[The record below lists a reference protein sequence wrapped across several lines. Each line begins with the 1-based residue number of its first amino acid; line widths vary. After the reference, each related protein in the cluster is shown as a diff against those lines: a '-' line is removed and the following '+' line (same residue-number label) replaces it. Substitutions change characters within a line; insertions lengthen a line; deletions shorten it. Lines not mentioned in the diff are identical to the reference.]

1 MNEETEVLLFLLQKR
16 HTLIFFTKSGM
27 FIAEKRNTIDI
38 VMGNKMNY
46 EEAVDFHEET
56 KQYGSILGLS
66 SIRALMHELKDVWKS
81 LNIVHIAGTNGKGS
95 VSSFLSSALTAA
107 SYCTGVYNSPAVFD
121 LREVYQINGSWIT
134 KEEYAACMDEVSAAC
149 KRMTAQGM
157 RHPTVFEVET
167 ALAFLWFYRRNCEI
181 VILETG
187 MGGGTDAT
195 NLIEQP
201 LCSVFV
207 PISLDH
213 TNFLGDSLE
222 EIAKVKSGIIKSG
235 CPVITA
241 DQPDT
246 VDRILR
252 TRAVQQCA
260 AYDRVPQMTESRIE
274 GGRLCCRHQD
284 LGTLRLS
291 MTGSYQT
298 ENAAVAIQT
307 LRLLQKKGYDLT
319 DRQIREGIEHAR
331 MDGRFTCLSS
341 NPLFYMDG
349 AHNASA
355 AEKLKESLIIGFPNV
370 KKIGIMGV
378 MSDKPF
384 GQMLKLIKPVF
395 DHIYTVT
402 PDHPRALPAEYLA
415 AEAGRIG
422 IQASAEGQI
431 ENAVLA
437 AYREAEDEGDTM
449 AVAFGSLYYLKEVKH
464 AVYQIKENKRKTVP
478 VFINGRIRD

>member
-46 EEAVDFHEET
+46 EEAVNFHEET

-66 SIRALMHELKDVWKS
+66 SIQGGIHFIVAFCKSVTFYPALLSTVQ
-81 LNIVHIAGTNGKGS
+81 NHI
-95 VSSFLSSALTAA
+95 LQRSALTAA

-331 MDGRFTCLSS
+331 MDGRFTCLSA

-355 AEKLKESLIIGFPNV
+355 AEKLKESLIIGFPSV

-384 GQMLKLIKPVF
+384 GQMLKIIKPVF

-464 AVYQIKENKRKTVP
+464 AVYQIKENKRKTV
-478 VFINGRIRD
+478 